1 MAPNRENNKN
11 GFFTENRPNGH
22 LAFLAFPDFSDK
34 IAPADW
40 PSFCRG
46 ILDSQD
52 DTVECDKMML
62 GAQNNIPRL
71 PQRSY
76 NILYGGFASKKGVQP
91 AIQQAAA
98 APPQGTRQ
106 DVLTTYGIAR
116 QRTSAYGA
124 CRKFVTRKR
133 YEGIRL
139 EGRCSKAA
147 PRLLRGCSEVAL
159 MFL

>member
-34 IAPADW
+34 IAPTDW

-76 NILYGGFASKKGVQP
+76 NILYGGFASKKGATNYP
-91 AIQQAAA
+91 ASSCCLLPSPLRKMSSQRMASHGN
-98 APPQGTRQ
+98 AP
-106 DVLTTYGIAR
+106 
-116 QRTSAYGA
+116 
-124 CRKFVTRKR
+124 
-133 YEGIRL
+133 
-139 EGRCSKAA
+139 A
-147 PRLLRGCSEVAL
+147 PTAHVVNL
-159 MFL
+159 